1 MTGLLSTK
9 ATAVCGDF
17 FLVFAGFLLNCGS
30 FPQNHRRAARLLGN
44 CFWLETWISGT
55 FDGCAVVHT
64 LTAVERKLATV
75 LFVDLVDSTSLVAG
89 ADPEVARR
97 RVTQFFDAVSHC
109 VTTHGGIVEKFAG
122 DAVLAAFGIPLA
134 HEDDAERAVRAALAM
149 LDSIHELGLDAR
161 VGVESGEVVVDESD
175 STFATGE
182 AVTLAARLQQAA
194 GAGDVLIGPHA
205 YRLTTGRVRT
215 EDVGPL
221 DVKGFGDRIWTWRAE
236 AVLDGAPKRSVA
248 ATPLVGREAE
258 LELLENTYE
267 RAVRNRRAHLFTVYG
282 DPGVG
287 KSRLAREFV
296 EGLEGATV
304 LGGRALPYGESVT
317 YWPLAEMV
325 KSAAGI
331 TDDDPLEV
339 AVEKLRESCENE
351 AIADL
356 LGLASGVLEAVKGER
371 SQQEI
376 AWAAREWVERMA
388 HDQPLVLVFEDIHW
402 AEDSLLDLIEHLA
415 EWVRDAPLLI
425 ISLARAELLDVRPG
439 WGGGRL
445 RATAIELEPL
455 GREESEE
462 LIELLASDVEIDPE
476 AKEALLAKTEGNP
489 LFVEE
494 TVRML
499 GECEGRPLSEF
510 TDRIPDTLQAL
521 IAARIDRLPQE
532 EKTVLQRAS
541 VIGRTFWGGAIK
553 ELASEVEE
561 LESVIETLLL
571 REFIVPEVRSSISG
585 ETAYRFKHVLIR
597 EVSYSGLSKSA
608 RADLHERFAH
618 WLRERAGEEL
628 LEIRAYHL
636 DQAAALIAELD
647 GTPPLELAHEAAEAL
662 EEAGRRSLAREA
674 NRAARKQ
681 LLRALEL
688 EPSLE
693 RRYQAARAAWRLGD
707 MPVVSKE
714 MERVRAEAAE
724 EGDRWCEARALAAL
738 SDVALN
744 RDADVDEASR
754 LAALALDVADANDY
768 EPRFDAL
775 HILNTGAW
783 WRGRLT
789 DSEGYARDQLAL
801 AQEAGREDLEARAAV
816 DLAGVHT
823 ARKDYEQAAPLF
835 ARALELA
842 EQSGSIVAR
851 ADALASAGNFAIY
864 REDYDEAQRQ
874 LEEAKILYEEAGVA
888 SLLGRVLY
896 RLSVTA
902 WHQGDLDRAERLSRD
917 SIRTLSPLGD
927 RGTLCESQR
936 RLAEVLLE
944 KGKIDEAER
953 YAEEALETVGSQD
966 MSSRASTRGTLAKV
980 RLAQGRFDD
989 AEKLL
994 REAVDVIDATEY
1006 CAFGS
1011 EALETLGQLLR
1022 DRGREDEAEA
1032 FERRLGDPQVASSA
1046 ARIA

>member
-1 MTGLLSTK
+1 M
-9 ATAVCGDF
+9 
-17 FLVFAGFLLNCGS
+17 
-30 FPQNHRRAARLLGN
+30 
-44 CFWLETWISGT
+44 
-55 FDGCAVVHT
+55 
-64 LTAVERKLATV
+64 ERKLATV

-97 RVTQFFDAVSHC
+97 RVSQFFERVSHC

-122 DAVLAAFGIPLA
+122 DAVLAAFGIPVA
-134 HEDDAERAVRAALAM
+134 HEDDAERAIRAALAM
-149 LDSIHELGLDAR
+149 LDSVRELGLEAR

-194 GAGDVLIGPHA
+194 GVGQVLIGPHA
-205 YRLTTGRVRT
+205 YRLTSDRVQA

-221 DVKGFGDRIWTWRAE
+221 DVKGFGERIWTWRAE
-236 AVLDGAPKRSVA
+236 AVLDGAPTRAGISA
-248 ATPLVGREAE
+248 PLVGRETE

-267 RAVRNRRAHLFTVYG
+267 RAVRNRRAHLFTIYG

-304 LGGRALPYGESVT
+304 LSGRSLPYGESVT

-388 HDQPLVLVFEDIHW
+388 QDQPLVLVFEDIHW
-402 AEDSLLDLIEHLA
+402 AEDALLDLIEHLA
-415 EWVRDAPLLI
+415 EWVRDAPLLLVG
-425 ISLARAELLDVRPG
+425 LARAELLDVRPG

-462 LIELLASDVEIDPE
+462 LIDALATNGVLAGD
-476 AKEALLAKTEGNP
+476 ARKALLEKTEGNP

-499 GECEGRPLSEF
+499 AECEGRPLTEF
-510 TDRIPDTLQAL
+510 AERIPDTLQAL
-521 IAARIDRLPQE
+521 IAARIDRLPAD
-532 EKTVLQRAS
+532 EKTVLQRAA

-553 ELASEVEE
+553 ELAAE
-561 LESVIETLLL
+561 LDELQPVLETLLL
-571 REFIVPEVRSSISG
+571 REFVVPELRSSISG

-597 EVSYSGLSKSA
+597 EVAYSGLSKSA

-618 WLRERAGEEL
+618 WLGERAGEEL

-636 DQAAALIAELD
+636 DQAAVLIAELD
-647 GTPPLELAHEAAEAL
+647 GTPPLELAREAADAL
-662 EEAGRRSLAREA
+662 ETAGRRSLARES
-674 NRAARKQ
+674 NRSARKQ

-688 EPSLE
+688 EPTLE

-714 MERVRAEAAE
+714 MERVRAEAAA
-724 EGDRWCEARALAAL
+724 EGDRRCEARALAAL
-738 SDVALN
+738 SEVALS
-744 RDADVDEASR
+744 RGADVDEAHR
-754 LAALALDVADANDY
+754 LAALVLDAADANDY

-775 HILNTGAW
+775 HVLNTGAW
-783 WRGRLT
+783 WRGRLN
-789 DSEGYARDQLAL
+789 DAERYARDQLAL
-801 AQEAGREDLEARAAV
+801 AQEAGREDLESRAAV
-816 DLAGVHT
+816 DLARVHT
-823 ARKDYEQAAPLF
+823 ARREYDLAAPLF

-851 ADALASAGNFAIY
+851 AQALASSGDFAIY
-864 REDYDEAQRQ
+864 REDYEEARRQ
-874 LEEAKILYEEAGVA
+874 LEEARPLYEEAGVD
-888 SLLGRVLY
+888 SSLGRVLY
-896 RLSVTA
+896 RLAVVA
-902 WHQGDLDRAERLSRD
+902 WHQGDLDQAERLSRD
-917 SIRTLSPLGD
+917 SIRTLAPLED
-927 RGTLCESQR
+927 RGTLCEAQR
-936 RLAEVLLE
+936 WLAEVLLA
-944 KGKIDEAER
+944 KGKVDEAER
-953 YAEEALETVGSQD
+953 YAEAALDTVGPQD
-966 MSSRASTRGTLAKV
+966 MSSRASTRSTLARV
-980 RLAQGRFDD
+980 RSAQGRSTE

-994 REAVDVIDATEY
+994 REAVDIIDETEY
-1006 CAFGS
+1006 CAFGRETL
-1011 EALETLGQLLR
+1011 EALAQLLR
-1022 DRGREDEAEA
+1022 DGGRADEAEA
-1032 FERRLGDPQVASSA
+1032 FERRLDGGRVASSA

>member
-1 MTGLLSTK
+1 
-9 ATAVCGDF
+9 
-17 FLVFAGFLLNCGS
+17 
-30 FPQNHRRAARLLGN
+30 
-44 CFWLETWISGT
+44 
-55 FDGCAVVHT
+55 
-64 LTAVERKLATV
+64 VERKLATV
-75 LFVDLVDSTSLVAG
+75 LFVDLVDSTALVAG

-97 RVTQFFDAVSHC
+97 RVTQFFEGVSHS

-122 DAVLAAFGIPLA
+122 DAVLAAFGIPQA
-134 HEDDAERAVRAALAM
+134 HEDDAERAVRAALSM

-161 VGVESGEVVVDESD
+161 VGVESGEVVVDDRD

-194 GAGDVLIGPHA
+194 GAGEVLIGPHA
-205 YRLTTGRVRT
+205 YRLTSGRVKA

-221 DVKGFGDRIWTWRAE
+221 DVKGFGERIWTWRVE
-236 AVLDGAPKRSVA
+236 GVLDGVPVRAGIAAP
-248 ATPLVGREAE
+248 LIGREAE

-267 RAVRNRRAHLFTVYG
+267 RAVRNRRAHLFTIYG

-287 KSRLAREFV
+287 KSRLAREFI

-304 LGGRALPYGESVT
+304 LSGRALPYGESVT
-317 YWPLAEMV
+317 YWALAEMV

-331 TDDDPLEV
+331 TDDDPLDI

-388 HDQPLVLVFEDIHW
+388 HDLPLVLVFEDIHW
-402 AEDSLLDLIEHLA
+402 AEDALLDLIEHLA

-425 ISLARAELLDVRPG
+425 VGLARAELLDVRPG
-439 WGGGRL
+439 WGGGRV

-455 GREESEE
+455 GREESEQLVE
-462 LIELLASDVEIDPE
+462 VLASNGTID
-476 AKEALLAKTEGNP
+476 ADALEALLDKTEGNP

-499 GECEGRPLSEF
+499 DECEGRPLSEF
-510 TDRIPDTLQAL
+510 AERIPDTLQAL
-521 IAARIDRLPQE
+521 IAARIDRLPPE

-553 ELASEVEE
+553 ELATEVDE
-561 LESVIETLLL
+561 LEAVLDTLLL
-571 REFIVPEVRSSISG
+571 REFVVPELRSSISG

-597 EVSYSGLSKSA
+597 EVAYSGLSKSA

-618 WLRERAGEEL
+618 WLRQRAGEEL

-636 DQAAALIAELD
+636 EQAAALLAELD
-647 GTPPLELAHEAAEAL
+647 GGPPPELAHEAAEAL
-662 EEAGRRSLAREA
+662 ETAGRRSLAREA
-674 NRAARKQ
+674 NRSARKQ

-688 EPSLE
+688 EPTLE

-714 MERVRAEAAE
+714 MERVRTEAAE
-724 EGDRWCEARALAAL
+724 EGNRWCEARALAAL
-738 SDVALN
+738 AEVALN

-754 LAALALDVADANDY
+754 LAALALDVADPNDY

-775 HILNTGAW
+775 HVLNTGAW

-789 DSEGYARDQLAL
+789 DSERYARDQLAL
-801 AQEAGREDLEARAAV
+801 AQEAGRQDLEARAAV
-816 DLAGVHT
+816 DLAGVYT
-823 ARKDYEQAAPLF
+823 ARKDYDLAAPLF

-842 EQSGSIVAR
+842 EESGSIVAR

-874 LEEAKILYEEAGVA
+874 LEAARALYEEAGVA

-896 RLSVTA
+896 RLAVVA
-902 WHQGDLDRAERLSRD
+902 WHQDDLDRAERLSRD
-917 SIRTLSPLGD
+917 SIRTLTPLGD

-936 RLAEVLLE
+936 RLAEVLLA
-944 KGKIDEAER
+944 KGKLDEAER
-953 YAEEALETVGSQD
+953 YAEEALETVGQQD
-966 MSSRASTRGTLAKV
+966 MSSRSTTRGTLARV
-980 RLAQGRFDD
+980 RVAQGRFDD

-994 REAVDVIDATEY
+994 REAVDIIDETEY

-1011 EALETLGQLLR
+1011 ETFETLAQLLR
-1022 DRGREDEAEA
+1022 ERGREEEAEV
-1032 FERRLGDPQVASSA
+1032 FERRVGDPSVASSA

>member
-1 MTGLLSTK
+1 M
-9 ATAVCGDF
+9 
-17 FLVFAGFLLNCGS
+17 
-30 FPQNHRRAARLLGN
+30 
-44 CFWLETWISGT
+44 
-55 FDGCAVVHT
+55 
-64 LTAVERKLATV
+64 ERKLATV

-97 RVTQFFDAVSHC
+97 RVTQFFERVSHC

-122 DAVLAAFGIPLA
+122 DAVLAAFGIPVA
-134 HEDDAERAVRAALAM
+134 HEDDAERAIRAALAM
-149 LDSIHELGLDAR
+149 LDSVRELGLEAR

-194 GAGDVLIGPHA
+194 GVGEVLIGPHA
-205 YRLTTGRVRT
+205 YRLTSDRVQA

-221 DVKGFGDRIWTWRAE
+221 EVKGFGERIWTWRAQ
-236 AVLDGAPKRSVA
+236 AVLEGEPTRAGISA
-248 ATPLVGREAE
+248 PLVGRETE
-258 LELLENTYE
+258 LELLQNTYE
-267 RAVRNRRAHLFTVYG
+267 RAVRNRRAHLFTIYG

-304 LGGRALPYGESVT
+304 LAGRSLPYGESVT

-388 HDQPLVLVFEDIHW
+388 HEQPLVLVFEDIHW
-402 AEDSLLDLIEHLA
+402 AEDALLDLIEHLA
-415 EWVRDAPLLI
+415 EWVRDAPLLLVG
-425 ISLARAELLDVRPG
+425 LARAELLDVRPG

-462 LIELLASDVEIDPE
+462 LINALATDG
-476 AKEALLAKTEGNP
+476 ALAGQAREALLEKTEGNP

-494 TVRML
+494 TMRML
-499 GECEGRPLSEF
+499 AESEGRPLSEF
-510 TDRIPDTLQAL
+510 AERIPDTLQAL
-521 IAARIDRLPQE
+521 IAARIDRLPPD

-553 ELASEVEE
+553 ELAAE
-561 LESVIETLLL
+561 LDELQPVLETLLL
-571 REFIVPEVRSSISG
+571 REFLVPELRSSISG

-597 EVSYSGLSKSA
+597 EVAYSGLSKSA

-647 GTPPLELAHEAAEAL
+647 GAPPLELAREAAEAL
-662 EEAGRRSLAREA
+662 ETAGRRSLAREA
-674 NRAARKQ
+674 NRSARKQ

-714 MERVRAEAAE
+714 MKRVQAEAAE
-724 EGDRWCEARALAAL
+724 EGDRRCEARALAAL
-738 SDVALN
+738 SEVALN
-744 RDADVDEASR
+744 RGADVDEANR
-754 LAALALDVADANDY
+754 LAALVLEAADANDY

-775 HILNTGAW
+775 HVLNTGAW
-783 WRGRLT
+783 WRGRLN
-789 DSEGYARDQLAL
+789 DAERYARDQLAL
-801 AQEAGREDLEARAAV
+801 AQEAGREDFESRAAV
-816 DLAGVHT
+816 DLARVHT
-823 ARKDYEQAAPLF
+823 ARREYDLAAPLF

-842 EQSGSIVAR
+842 EQSASIVAR
-851 ADALASAGNFAIY
+851 AQALASAGDFAIY

-874 LEEAKILYEEAGVA
+874 LEEARPLYEEAGVA
-888 SLLGRVLY
+888 SSLGRVLY
-896 RLSVTA
+896 RLAVVA
-902 WHQGDLDRAERLSRD
+902 WYQGDLDGAERLSRD
-917 SIRTLSPLGD
+917 SIRTLAPLED
-927 RGTLCESQR
+927 RGTLCEAQR
-936 RLAEVLLE
+936 WLAEVLLA
-944 KGKIDEAER
+944 KGKVDEAER
-953 YAEEALETVGSQD
+953 YAEAALDTVGPQD
-966 MSSRASTRGTLAKV
+966 MSSRASTRSTLARV
-980 RLAQGRFDD
+980 RNAQGRSAD

-994 REAVDVIDATEY
+994 REAVDIIDETEY
-1006 CAFGS
+1006 CAFGT
-1011 EALETLGQLLR
+1011 ETLQTLAQLLR
-1022 DRGREDEAEA
+1022 EGGREDEAET
-1032 FERRLGDPQVASSA
+1032 FERRLEGGRAASSA

>member
-1 MTGLLSTK
+1 MPRTSYALKTFGSST
-9 ATAVCGDF
+9 AGMLTASPTDAPV
-17 FLVFAGFLLNCGS
+17 LRLNRPFVGIFQAS
-30 FPQNHRRAARLLGN
+30 GIVHRLM
-44 CFWLETWISGT
+44 
-55 FDGCAVVHT
+55 
-64 LTAVERKLATV
+64 AVERKLATV

-97 RVTQFFDAVSHC
+97 RVTQFFERVSHC
-109 VTTHGGIVEKFAG
+109 VITHGGIVEKFAG
-122 DAVLAAFGIPLA
+122 DAVLAAFGVPQA
-134 HEDDAERAVRAALAM
+134 HEDDAERAIRAELAM
-149 LDSIHELGLDAR
+149 LESVHELGLESR
-161 VGVESGEVVVDESD
+161 VGVESGEVVVDESE

-194 GAGDVLIGPHA
+194 GAGEVLIGRHA
-205 YRLTTGRVRT
+205 YRLTSARVQA

-221 DVKGFGDRIWTWRAE
+221 EVKGFGDRIWTCRAPGL
-236 AVLDGAPKRSVA
+236 LDTAPARTTISP
-248 ATPLVGREAE
+248 PLVGRESE

-267 RAVRNRRAHLFTVYG
+267 RAVRNRRAHLFTIYG

-287 KSRLAREFV
+287 KSRLAREFI

-304 LGGRALPYGESVT
+304 LVGRALPYGESVT

-325 KSAAGI
+325 KAAAGI
-331 TDDDPLEV
+331 TDDDPLEI

-388 HDQPLVLVFEDIHW
+388 HDQPLVLAFEDIHW
-402 AEDSLLDLIEHLA
+402 AEDALLDLIEHLA

-425 ISLARAELLDVRPG
+425 VSLARTELLDVRPG

-455 GREESEE
+455 GRDESEQ
-462 LIELLASDVEIDPE
+462 LVDALAEEGVIDGE
-476 AKEALLAKTEGNP
+476 AREALLDKTEGNP

-499 GECEGRPLSEF
+499 AESEGRPLSEF
-510 TDRIPDTLQAL
+510 AARIPDTLQAL
-521 IAARIDRLPQE
+521 IAARIDRLPPE
-532 EKTVLQRAS
+532 EKNVLQRAS

-553 ELASEVEE
+553 ELATEVEE
-561 LESVIETLLL
+561 LEPVLETLLL
-571 REFIVPEVRSSISG
+571 REFLVPELRSTISG

-597 EVSYSGLSKSA
+597 QVAYAGLSKSA
-608 RADLHERFAH
+608 RADLHARFAH

-636 DQAAALIAELD
+636 DQAAALLAELD
-647 GTPPLELAHEAAEAL
+647 GGPPPALAREAAEAL
-662 EEAGRRSLAREA
+662 ETAGRRALAREA
-674 NRAARKQ
+674 NRSARKQ

-688 EPSLE
+688 EPTLE
-693 RRYQAARAAWRLGD
+693 RRYQAAKAAWRLGE

-714 MERVRAEAAE
+714 MERVRADAAE
-724 EGDRWCEARALAAL
+724 EGDRWCESRALAAL
-738 SDVALN
+738 AEVALN

-754 LAALALDVADANDY
+754 LAALALDVADGNDY

-775 HILNTGAW
+775 HVPNTGAW

-789 DSEGYARDQLAL
+789 DSEHYARDQLAL
-801 AQEAGREDLEARAAV
+801 AQEAGREDLESRAAI
-816 DLAGVHT
+816 DLAGVHH
-823 ARKDYEQAAPLF
+823 ARTEYDLAAPLY

-842 EQSGSIVAR
+842 DQSGSIVAR
-851 ADALASAGNFAIY
+851 GHALASAGDFAIY
-864 REDYDEAQRQ
+864 REDYDEAQR
-874 LEEAKILYEEAGVA
+874 LIAEARALYEEAGVA

-896 RLSVTA
+896 RLGVVA
-902 WHQGDLDRAERLSRD
+902 WHQGDLDGAERFSRE
-917 SIRTLSPLGD
+917 SIRTLAPLED
-927 RGTLCESQR
+927 RGTLCEAPR
-936 RLAEVLLE
+936 RPAAVLLAEGTL
-944 KGKIDEAER
+944 DEAER
-953 YAEEALETVGSQD
+953 YAEAALETVGPQD
-966 MSSRASTRGTLAKV
+966 MSSRASTRSTLARV
-980 RLAQGRFDD
+980 RIAQGRFDD

-994 REAVDVIDATEY
+994 REAEDIIDQTEY

-1011 EALETLGQLLR
+1011 DTLRTLAQLLR

-1032 FERRLGDPQVASSA
+1032 VERRLEGATADSSA
-1046 ARIA
+1046 PRIA